1 MSDNSTGS
9 TGSSSNSWTL
19 LSPEEA
25 AADPAAPVDD
35 GTESI
40 GDAPSLSEEIAG
52 SSLEVRS
59 HDPEIPLEESVL
71 SEEGHQVSASPLICQ
86 ETSPD
91 FFEEMAA
98 SGHADVEL
106 DPEIHAPVIHDTIT
120 SSPPDSDLLGAVPF
134 SITTE
139 SAFQFSEETVLD
151 EPTEEDV
158 TDIFPGQHVP
168 VQESPAPVP
177 EPKITS
183 TPEPFREISSSPDVS
198 DITADISPAPK
209 TSESSAFPVLDIHA
223 DVHPTPETPPLA
235 PPSEADTGF
244 GSTVESPAPDS
255 PYPETIG
262 SVETE
267 EEPTFEKEEIELP
280 EKFPD
285 VTREPE
291 SLGAELPAG
300 TSAEGDGLRFR
311 HVQPTI
317 VLKRSSDEEE
327 EEEEEEEFNLPVRK
341 EEKRSFS
348 LNQLIVGAFVLLCVG
363 SFFFS
368 SSVVDQSDDDFDG
381 SELSDQEH
389 LDKLAQENKQIN
401 ILEAQIESQKQEL
414 DRALKM
420 ATDMHS
426 TEKGVLE
433 NENTKLKEQLSEL
446 PGLKDELQTLRARV
460 AELTKLTVEEDL
472 PQHVPDSGSPPSTAE
487 SSPEGTEKPWD
498 KKEELKRQK
507 ALLEESRKRLEGM
520 KKQGWNKQGLR
531 ESLVEM
537 QKRLSKQVDQ
547 LGKREDWKR
556 KHQEHKGE
564 KKEWGRKKEH
574 DSRWKKD
581 EVGSGKEWKH
591 GKDKRKDHLK
601 KYKEEWDHKKDE
613 RRQEREKRQKERPW
627 EAKPSKHHQHH
638 HHHHHHHKEQ
648 VDFWKHQEEKLRR
661 NRHPADG
668 CHGVS
673 NCADAEGLVPVKLVE
688 FQDLLEIYL
697 SKLEGVPQESKES
710 LSRLTAQFFNGG
722 IFAHNRMLFS
732 EFAEDVADIL
742 EDLADG
748 LEDKQHENDSDS
760 LEDEMEEFEKEALL
774 KFAAPLA

>member
-1 MSDNSTGS
+1 MGAVQSHKRAMSDNSTGS

-25 AADPAAPVDD
+25 AADPTGPVDD

-52 SSLEVRS
+52 SSLDVRS
-59 HDPEIPLEESVL
+59 HDPETPMVETVL
-71 SEEGHQVSASPLICQ
+71 SEEGHQVSASPRICQ

-91 FFEEMAA
+91 FFEEVAA
-98 SGHADVEL
+98 SGRTDVEF

-134 SITTE
+134 SIATE
-139 SAFQFSEETVLD
+139 SAFQFSEESVLD
-151 EPTEEDV
+151 EPTEEEV
-158 TDIFPGQHVP
+158 SDIFPGQHVP
-168 VQESPAPVP
+168 VQESPAPEP
-177 EPKITS
+177 EAKITS
-183 TPEPFREISSSPDVS
+183 TPEPFRGIGSSPDVPVSPIPEIS
-198 DITADISPAPK
+198 D
-209 TSESSAFPVLDIHA
+209 SSAVPVLDIHA
-223 DVHPTPETPPLA
+223 DVHPAPETPPLA
-235 PPSEADTGF
+235 PSSETDTGF
-244 GSTVESPAPDS
+244 GSTIESPAPDS

-267 EEPTFEKEEIELP
+267 EEPTFEKEDIEMP

-285 VTREPE
+285 VIREPE
-291 SLGAELPAG
+291 SLGAELPADD
-300 TSAEGDGLRFR
+300 DGLRLR
-311 HVQPTI
+311 HVQPSI
-317 VLKRSSDEEE
+317 LLKRSSDEEE
-327 EEEEEEEFNLPVRK
+327 EEEEEFNMPVRK
-341 EEKRSFS
+341 EEKRGFS
-348 LNQLIVGAFVLLCVG
+348 LNQLIVGALVLLCVG

-368 SSVVDQSDDDFDG
+368 DDFDG
-381 SELSDQEH
+381 TELSDQEL

-401 ILEAQIESQKQEL
+401 VLEAQIESQKEEL

-420 ATDMHS
+420 AADMHG
-426 TEKGVLE
+426 TEKGTLE
-433 NENTKLKEQLSEL
+433 NENTKLKEQLSAL
-446 PGLKDELQTLRARV
+446 PGLKEELQTLRARV
-460 AELTKLTVEEDL
+460 AELAKLTVQEDL
-472 PQHVPDSGSPPSTAE
+472 PQQLPDSGPPSTGE
-487 SSPEGTEKPWD
+487 SSPEVTEKHWD

-507 ALLEESRKRLEGM
+507 TLLEESRKRLEGM

-547 LGKREDWKR
+547 LGKREEWKR

-581 EVGSGKEWKH
+581 EVERGKEWKH
-591 GKDKRKDHLK
+591 GKDKQKDYLK
-601 KYKEEWDHKKDE
+601 KYKEEWDHKRDE
-613 RRQEREKRQKERPW
+613 RRQVREKRQKERPW
-627 EAKPSKHHQHH
+627 EAKPSKHHHH
-638 HHHHHHHKEQ
+638 HEQ

-661 NRHPADG
+661 NRHPAKG

-688 FQDLLEIYL
+688 FQDLLEVYL
-697 SKLEGVPQESKES
+697 SKLDGVPQESKES
-710 LSRLTAQFFNGG
+710 LSRLAAQFFSGG
-722 IFAHNRMLFS
+722 VFAHDRMLFS

-748 LEDKQHENDSDS
+748 LEDKQHDNDS
-760 LEDEMEEFEKEALL
+760 LEEEMEEFEKEALL
-774 KFAAPLA
+774 QFAAPLA

>member
-59 HDPEIPLEESVL
+59 HDPETPMMESVL
-71 SEEGHQVSASPLICQ
+71 SEEGHQICQ

-98 SGHADVEL
+98 SGHGDIEL

-139 SAFQFSEETVLD
+139 SAFQFSEEAVLD

-168 VQESPAPVP
+168 VQESPAPDTVPRITSPP
-177 EPKITS
+177 EPL
-183 TPEPFREISSSPDVS
+183 REISSSLDVS
-198 DITADISPAPK
+198 DVTADISPAPK
-209 TSESSAFPVLDIHA
+209 TIESSAIPVLDIHA

-235 PPSEADTGF
+235 PPSEADAGF
-244 GSTVESPAPDS
+244 GSTPESPAPYS

-267 EEPTFEKEEIELP
+267 EEPIFEKDEIELP
-280 EKFPD
+280 DKFPD
-285 VTREPE
+285 VIREPE
-291 SLGAELPAG
+291 SLGAEFPAG
-300 TSAEGDGLRFR
+300 TSAEDDGLRHR

-317 VLKRSSDEEE
+317 VLKRSSDDDED
-327 EEEEEEEFNLPVRK
+327 EEEEEEFTLPVRK
-341 EEKRSFS
+341 EEKRGFS
-348 LNQLIVGAFVLLCVG
+348 LNQLIVGALVLLCVG

-368 SSVVDQSDDDFDG
+368 EDFDG
-381 SELSDQEH
+381 SELSDQEV
-389 LDKLAQENKQIN
+389 LDKLAQENTQIN

-420 ATDMHS
+420 TTDMHS
-426 TEKGVLE
+426 TERGALE

-446 PGLKDELQTLRARV
+446 PGLRDELQTLRARV
-460 AELTKLTVEEDL
+460 AELAKLTVEDS
-472 PQHVPDSGSPPSTAE
+472 PQQAPDSGSPPSTAE

-507 ALLEESRKRLEGM
+507 ALLEESRTRLEGM
-520 KKQGWNKQGLR
+520 KKQGLR

-581 EVGSGKEWKH
+581 ETGSGKEWKR

-613 RRQEREKRQKERPW
+613 RRQERERRQKERPW
-627 EAKPSKHHQHH
+627 EAKPSKH

-661 NRHPADG
+661 NRHPAEG

-710 LSRLTAQFFNGG
+710 LSRLTAQFFSGG
-722 IFAHNRMLFS
+722 FFAHDRMLFS
-732 EFAEDVADIL
+732 DFAEDVADIL

-748 LEDKQHENDSDS
+748 LEDEQHDNDS
-760 LEDEMEEFEKEALL
+760 LEDEMEEFEKEVLL
-774 KFAAPLA
+774 KFAAPLP

>member
-59 HDPEIPLEESVL
+59 HDPDIPLEESVL
-71 SEEGHQVSASPLICQ
+71 SEEGHQICQ

-177 EPKITS
+177 DPKITS

-244 GSTVESPAPDS
+244 GSTAESPTPDS

-285 VTREPE
+285 VIREPE

-300 TSAEGDGLRFR
+300 TSADDDGLRFR

-348 LNQLIVGAFVLLCVG
+348 LNQLIIGAFVLLCVG

-368 SSVVDQSDDDFDG
+368 SYVVDQSDDDFDG

-472 PQHVPDSGSPPSTAE
+472 PQHGTTPDSGSPPSTAE

-574 DSRWKKD
+574 DSRWKK
-581 EVGSGKEWKH
+581 EEAGSGKEWKH

-627 EAKPSKHHQHH
+627 EAKTSKHHQHH
-638 HHHHHHHKEQ
+638 HHHHHHHQKEQ

-722 IFAHNRMLFS
+722 VFAHDRMLFS

>member
-9 TGSSSNSWTL
+9 SGSSSNSWTL

-59 HDPEIPLEESVL
+59 HDPETPMMESIL

-168 VQESPAPVP
+168 VQESPAPEP

-183 TPEPFREISSSPDVS
+183 TPEPFREMSSSLDVS
-198 DITADISPAPK
+198 DVTADISPAPK
-209 TSESSAFPVLDIHA
+209 TIESSSIPVLDIHA

-244 GSTVESPAPDS
+244 GSTAESPAPYS

-267 EEPTFEKEEIELP
+267 EEPTSEKDEIQLP
-280 EKFPD
+280 DKFPD
-285 VTREPE
+285 VIREPE
-291 SLGAELPAG
+291 SLGAEFPAG
-300 TSAEGDGLRFR
+300 TSAEDDGLRLR

-327 EEEEEEEFNLPVRK
+327 EDEEEFNLPVRK
-341 EEKRSFS
+341 EEKRGFS
-348 LNQLIVGAFVLLCVG
+348 LNQLIVGALVLLCVG

-368 SSVVDQSDDDFDG
+368 GSVVDPSDDDFDG
-381 SELSDQEH
+381 SDLSDQEV

-420 ATDMHS
+420 TTDMYS

-460 AELTKLTVEEDL
+460 AELAKLTVEDL
-472 PQHVPDSGSPPSTAE
+472 PQQAPDSGSPPSTAE
-487 SSPEGTEKPWD
+487 SSPEGTEKHWD

-507 ALLEESRKRLEGM
+507 ALLEESRTRLEGM
-520 KKQGWNKQGLR
+520 KKQGLR

-581 EVGSGKEWKH
+581 EAGSGKEWKR

-638 HHHHHHHKEQ
+638 HHHHKEQ

-661 NRHPADG
+661 NRHPAEG

-697 SKLEGVPQESKES
+697 RKLEGVPQESKES

-722 IFAHNRMLFS
+722 FFAHDRMLFS
-732 EFAEDVADIL
+732 DFAEDVADIL

-748 LEDKQHENDSDS
+748 LEDEQHDNDNDS

>member
-25 AADPAAPVDD
+25 AADPTAPVDD

-59 HDPEIPLEESVL
+59 HDPETPMVETVL
-71 SEEGHQVSASPLICQ
+71 SEEGHQVSASPPICQ

-91 FFEEMAA
+91 FFEEVAA
-98 SGHADVEL
+98 SGHTDVEL
-106 DPEIHAPVIHDTIT
+106 DPDIHAPVIHDTIT

-134 SITTE
+134 SIATE
-139 SAFQFSEETVLD
+139 SAFQFSEESVFD

-158 TDIFPGQHVP
+158 ADIFPGQHVP
-168 VQESPAPVP
+168 VQESPASEP

-183 TPEPFREISSSPDVS
+183 TPEPFREISSSPDVHVSPIPEIS
-198 DITADISPAPK
+198 D
-209 TSESSAFPVLDIHA
+209 SSAVPVLDIHA
-223 DVHPTPETPPLA
+223 DVHPAPETPP
-235 PPSEADTGF
+235 SETDTGF
-244 GSTVESPAPDS
+244 GSTIESPAPDS

-267 EEPTFEKEEIELP
+267 EEATFEKEDMELP

-285 VTREPE
+285 VIREP
-291 SLGAELPAG
+291 AC
-300 TSAEGDGLRFR
+300 TSAEDDGLRLR

-317 VLKRSSDEEE
+317 LLKPSSDE

-341 EEKRSFS
+341 EEKRGFS
-348 LNQLIVGAFVLLCVG
+348 MNQLIVGALVLLCVG

-368 SSVVDQSDDDFDG
+368 VDFSSD
-381 SELSDQEH
+381 LY
-389 LDKLAQENKQIN
+389 
-401 ILEAQIESQKQEL
+401 
-414 DRALKM
+414 
-420 ATDMHS
+420 MHS
-426 TEKGVLE
+426 SEKGALE
-433 NENTKLKEQLSEL
+433 NENTKLKEQLSDL
-446 PGLKDELQTLRARV
+446 PGLKEELQTLRARV
-460 AELTKLTVEEDL
+460 AELTKLTVQDL
-472 PQHVPDSGSPPSTAE
+472 PQQLPDSGPPSTGE
-487 SSPEGTEKPWD
+487 SSPEGTEKHWD
-498 KKEELKRQK
+498 KKDELKRQK
-507 ALLEESRKRLEGM
+507 TLLEESRKRLEGM

-547 LGKREDWKR
+547 LGKREEWKR

-581 EVGSGKEWKH
+581 EVERGKEWKH
-591 GKDKRKDHLK
+591 GKDKQKGHLK
-601 KYKEEWDHKKDE
+601 KYKEEWDHKRDE
-613 RRQEREKRQKERPW
+613 RRQERERRQKERPW
-627 EAKPSKHHQHH
+627 EAKPSKHHHH
-638 HHHHHHHKEQ
+638 HHHHHLHHHEQ

-661 NRHPADG
+661 NRRPAEG
-668 CHGVS
+668 CHGIS

-688 FQDLLEIYL
+688 FQDLLEVYL
-697 SKLEGVPQESKES
+697 SKLDGVPQESKES
-710 LSRLTAQFFNGG
+710 LSRLTAQFFSGCV
-722 IFAHNRMLFS
+722 FAHDRMLFS

-748 LEDKQHENDSDS
+748 LEDKQHDSDS
-760 LEDEMEEFEKEALL
+760 LEEEMEEFEKEALL
-774 KFAAPLA
+774 RFAVPLA

>member
-25 AADPAAPVDD
+25 AVDPTAPVDD

-59 HDPEIPLEESVL
+59 HDPEFPMVETIL
-71 SEEGHQVSASPLICQ
+71 SEEGHQICQ

-91 FFEEMAA
+91 FFEKMVA
-98 SGHADVEL
+98 SGHTDS
-106 DPEIHAPVIHDTIT
+106 EIHAPVIHDTIT

-134 SITTE
+134 SIATE
-139 SAFQFSEETVLD
+139 SAFQFSDESVLD

-168 VQESPAPVP
+168 VQESPAPEP
-177 EPKITS
+177 ESKIPSTS
-183 TPEPFREISSSPDVS
+183 KPFREISSSPDVPVV
-198 DITADISPAPK
+198 TADISPIPEI
-209 TSESSAFPVLDIHA
+209 SDSSAAHVLDIHA
-223 DVHPTPETPPLA
+223 DVHPAPETPPLA
-235 PPSEADTGF
+235 MPSETDTGF

-262 SVETE
+262 SIETE
-267 EEPTFEKEEIELP
+267 EEPTFEKEDIELP

-285 VTREPE
+285 VIREPE

-300 TSAEGDGLRFR
+300 PSAEDDGLRLR

-317 VLKRSSDEEE
+317 LLKRSSDEEE
-327 EEEEEEEFNLPVRK
+327 EEEEFNLPARK
-341 EEKRSFS
+341 EEKRGFS
-348 LNQLIVGAFVLLCVG
+348 LNHLIVGALVLLCVG

-368 SSVVDQSDDDFDG
+368 GSVVDLSNDDFEG
-381 SELSDQEH
+381 TELSDQEL

-401 ILEAQIESQKQEL
+401 ILEAQIESQKEEL
-414 DRALKM
+414 DQALKM
-420 ATDMHS
+420 AADKHN
-426 TEKGVLE
+426 TEKGALE
-433 NENTKLKEQLSEL
+433 NQNTKMKEQLFEL
-446 PGLKDELQTLRARV
+446 PGLKEELQTLRARV

-472 PQHVPDSGSPPSTAE
+472 PQQLKDSGPPSTAE
-487 SSPEGTEKPWD
+487 SSLEGTEKHWD

-507 ALLEESRKRLEGM
+507 TLLEESRKRLEGM

-531 ESLVEM
+531 ESLMEI
-537 QKRLSKQVDQ
+537 QKRLEKQVDQ
-547 LGKREDWKR
+547 LGKREEWKR

-581 EVGSGKEWKH
+581 EAERGKEWKH
-591 GKDKRKDHLK
+591 GKDKRRDHLK

-613 RRQEREKRQKERPW
+613 RRQEREQRQKKRPW
-627 EAKPSKHHQHH
+627 EAKPSKHHHH
-638 HHHHHHHKEQ
+638 HHHHEQ
-648 VDFWKHQEEKLRR
+648 IDFWKHQEEKLRR
-661 NRHPADG
+661 NRHRAEG

-673 NCADAEGLVPVKLVE
+673 NCADAEGLVPVTLIE

-697 SKLEGVPQESKES
+697 SKLDGVPQESKES
-710 LSRLTAQFFNGG
+710 LIRLTAQFFSGG
-722 IFAHNRMLFS
+722 VFAHDKMLFS

-748 LEDKQHENDSDS
+748 LEGKQHDNDS
-760 LEDEMEEFEKEALL
+760 LEEEMEEFEKEALL
-774 KFAAPLA
+774 QFAAPLE

>member
-25 AADPAAPVDD
+25 AVDPTAPVDD

-59 HDPEIPLEESVL
+59 HDPETPMVETIL
-71 SEEGHQVSASPLICQ
+71 SEEGHQVSASLPICQ

-91 FFEEMAA
+91 FFEKMAA
-98 SGHADVEL
+98 SGHTDTEL
-106 DPEIHAPVIHDTIT
+106 DSEIHAPVIHDTIT

-134 SITTE
+134 SIATE
-139 SAFQFSEETVLD
+139 SAFQFSDESVLD
-151 EPTEEDV
+151 EPTVEDV
-158 TDIFPGQHVP
+158 TDIFPGQHDP
-168 VQESPAPVP
+168 VQESPAPEP
-177 EPKITS
+177 ESKIPS
-183 TPEPFREISSSPDVS
+183 TPKPFREISSSPDVPVV
-198 DITADISPAPK
+198 TADISPIPEI
-209 TSESSAFPVLDIHA
+209 SDSSAAHVLDIHA
-223 DVHPTPETPPLA
+223 DVHPAPETPPLA
-235 PPSEADTGF
+235 PPSETDTGF

-262 SVETE
+262 SIETE
-267 EEPTFEKEEIELP
+267 EEPTFEKEDIELP

-285 VTREPE
+285 VIREPE

-300 TSAEGDGLRFR
+300 PSAEDDGLRLR

-317 VLKRSSDEEE
+317 LLKRSSDEEE
-327 EEEEEEEFNLPVRK
+327 EEEEEFNLPARK
-341 EEKRSFS
+341 EEKRGFS
-348 LNQLIVGAFVLLCVG
+348 LNQLIVGALVLLCVG

-368 SSVVDQSDDDFDG
+368 DDFEG
-381 SELSDQEH
+381 TELSDQEL

-401 ILEAQIESQKQEL
+401 ILEAQIESQKEEL
-414 DRALKM
+414 DQALKM
-420 ATDMHS
+420 VADKHN
-426 TEKGVLE
+426 TEKGALE
-433 NENTKLKEQLSEL
+433 NQNTKMKEQLFEL
-446 PGLKDELQTLRARV
+446 PGLKEELQTLRARV

-472 PQHVPDSGSPPSTAE
+472 PQQLKESGPPSTAE
-487 SSPEGTEKPWD
+487 SSLEGTEKHWD

-507 ALLEESRKRLEGM
+507 TLLEESRKRLEGM

-531 ESLVEM
+531 ESLMEM

-547 LGKREDWKR
+547 LGKREEWKR

-581 EVGSGKEWKH
+581 EAERGKEWKH
-591 GKDKRKDHLK
+591 GKDKRRDHLK
-601 KYKEEWDHKKDE
+601 KYKEEWNHKKDE
-613 RRQEREKRQKERPW
+613 RRQERERRQKERPW
-627 EAKPSKHHQHH
+627 EAKPSKHHHH
-638 HHHHHHHKEQ
+638 HHHHHEQ
-648 VDFWKHQEEKLRR
+648 IDFWKHQEEKLRR
-661 NRHPADG
+661 NRHRAEG
-668 CHGVS
+668 CHGIS
-673 NCADAEGLVPVKLVE
+673 NCADAEGLVPVKLIE

-697 SKLEGVPQESKES
+697 SKLDGVPQESKES
-710 LSRLTAQFFNGG
+710 LSRLTAQFFSGG
-722 IFAHNRMLFS
+722 VFAHDRMLFS

-748 LEDKQHENDSDS
+748 LEGKQHDNDS
-760 LEDEMEEFEKEALL
+760 LEEEMEEFEKEALL
-774 KFAAPLA
+774 QFAAPLA

>member
-9 TGSSSNSWTL
+9 SGSSSNSWTL

-59 HDPEIPLEESVL
+59 HDPETPMMESVL

-98 SGHADVEL
+98 SGHGDVEL

-158 TDIFPGQHVP
+158 TDIFPGQHAP
-168 VQESPAPVP
+168 VQESPAPEP
-177 EPKITS
+177 EPKTTS
-183 TPEPFREISSSPDVS
+183 TPEPFRELSSSPDVF
-198 DITADISPAPK
+198 DVTADISPAPK
-209 TSESSAFPVLDIHA
+209 TIESSAIPVLDIHA
-223 DVHPTPETPPLA
+223 DVHPTPETPL
-235 PPSEADTGF
+235 SEADTGF
-244 GSTVESPAPDS
+244 GSTAESPAPYS

-267 EEPTFEKEEIELP
+267 DEPTFEKDEIELP
-280 EKFPD
+280 DKFPD
-285 VTREPE
+285 VIREPE
-291 SLGAELPAG
+291 SLGAEFPAG
-300 TSAEGDGLRFR
+300 TSAEDDGVRLR
-311 HVQPTI
+311 HVHPTI
-317 VLKRSSDEEE
+317 ALKRSSDEE

-341 EEKRSFS
+341 EEKRGFS
-348 LNQLIVGAFVLLCVG
+348 LNQLIVGSLVLLCVG

-368 SSVVDQSDDDFDG
+368 DDFDG
-381 SELSDQEH
+381 SELSDQEV

-420 ATDMHS
+420 TTDMHS
-426 TEKGVLE
+426 TEKGALE

-460 AELTKLTVEEDL
+460 AELAKLTVEDL
-472 PQHVPDSGSPPSTAE
+472 PQQAPDSGSPPSTAE
-487 SSPEGTEKPWD
+487 SSPEGTGKHWD

-507 ALLEESRKRLEGM
+507 ALLEESGTRLEGM
-520 KKQGWNKQGLR
+520 KKQGLR

-581 EVGSGKEWKH
+581 EAGSGKEWKR

-613 RRQEREKRQKERPW
+613 RRQERERRQKERPW

-661 NRHPADG
+661 NRDPAEG

-722 IFAHNRMLFS
+722 FFGHDRMLFS
-732 EFAEDVADIL
+732 DFAEDVADIL

-748 LEDKQHENDSDS
+748 LEDEHNDNDS

>member
-59 HDPEIPLEESVL
+59 HDPETPMMESVL
-71 SEEGHQVSASPLICQ
+71 SEEGHQVSASSLICQ

-98 SGHADVEL
+98 SGHGDIEL

-139 SAFQFSEETVLD
+139 SAFQFSEEAVLD

-168 VQESPAPVP
+168 VQESPAPDTVPRITSPP
-177 EPKITS
+177 EPL
-183 TPEPFREISSSPDVS
+183 REISSSLDVS
-198 DITADISPAPK
+198 DVTADISPAPK
-209 TSESSAFPVLDIHA
+209 TIESSAIPVLDIHA

-235 PPSEADTGF
+235 PPSEADAGF
-244 GSTVESPAPDS
+244 GSTPESPAPYS

-267 EEPTFEKEEIELP
+267 EEPIFEKDEIELP
-280 EKFPD
+280 DKFPD
-285 VTREPE
+285 VIREPE
-291 SLGAELPAG
+291 SLGAEFPAG
-300 TSAEGDGLRFR
+300 TSAEDDGLRHR

-317 VLKRSSDEEE
+317 VLKRSSDDDED
-327 EEEEEEEFNLPVRK
+327 EEEEEEFTLPVRK
-341 EEKRSFS
+341 EEKRGFS
-348 LNQLIVGAFVLLCVG
+348 LNQLIVGALVLLCVG

-368 SSVVDQSDDDFDG
+368 EDFDG
-381 SELSDQEH
+381 SELSDQEV
-389 LDKLAQENKQIN
+389 LDKLAQENTQIN

-420 ATDMHS
+420 TTDMHS
-426 TEKGVLE
+426 TERGALE

-446 PGLKDELQTLRARV
+446 PGLRDELQTLRARV
-460 AELTKLTVEEDL
+460 AELAKLTVEDS
-472 PQHVPDSGSPPSTAE
+472 PQQAPDSGSPPSTAE

-507 ALLEESRKRLEGM
+507 ALLEESRTRLEGM
-520 KKQGWNKQGLR
+520 KKQGLR

-581 EVGSGKEWKH
+581 ETGSGKEWKR

-613 RRQEREKRQKERPW
+613 RRQERERRQKERPW
-627 EAKPSKHHQHH
+627 EAKPSKH

-661 NRHPADG
+661 NRHPAEG

-710 LSRLTAQFFNGG
+710 LSRLTAQFFSGG
-722 IFAHNRMLFS
+722 FFAHDRMLFS
-732 EFAEDVADIL
+732 DFAEDVADIL

-748 LEDKQHENDSDS
+748 LEDEQHDNDS
-760 LEDEMEEFEKEALL
+760 LEDEMEEFEKEVLL
-774 KFAAPLA
+774 KFAAPLP

>member
-25 AADPAAPVDD
+25 AADPTAPVDD

-59 HDPEIPLEESVL
+59 HDPETPMVETVL
-71 SEEGHQVSASPLICQ
+71 SEEGHQICQ

-91 FFEEMAA
+91 FFEEVAA
-98 SGHADVEL
+98 SGHTDVEL
-106 DPEIHAPVIHDTIT
+106 DPDIHAPVIHDTIT

-134 SITTE
+134 SIATE
-139 SAFQFSEETVLD
+139 SAFQFSEESVFD

-158 TDIFPGQHVP
+158 ADIFPGQHVP
-168 VQESPAPVP
+168 VQESPASEP

-183 TPEPFREISSSPDVS
+183 TPEPFREISSSPDVHVSPIPEIS
-198 DITADISPAPK
+198 D
-209 TSESSAFPVLDIHA
+209 SSAVPVLDIHA
-223 DVHPTPETPPLA
+223 DVHPAPETPP
-235 PPSEADTGF
+235 SETDTGF
-244 GSTVESPAPDS
+244 GSTIESPAPDS

-267 EEPTFEKEEIELP
+267 EEATFEKEDMELP

-285 VTREPE
+285 VIREPE
-291 SLGAELPAG
+291 SLGAELPAC
-300 TSAEGDGLRFR
+300 TSAEDDGLRLR

-317 VLKRSSDEEE
+317 LLKPSSDE

-341 EEKRSFS
+341 EEKRGFS
-348 LNQLIVGAFVLLCVG
+348 MNQLIVGALVLLCVG

-368 SSVVDQSDDDFDG
+368 GSVVDLSDDYFDG
-381 SELSDQEH
+381 TELSDQEL

-401 ILEAQIESQKQEL
+401 ILEAQIESQKEEL

-420 ATDMHS
+420 AADMHS
-426 TEKGVLE
+426 SEKGALE
-433 NENTKLKEQLSEL
+433 NENTKLKEQLSDL
-446 PGLKDELQTLRARV
+446 PGLKEELQTLRARV
-460 AELTKLTVEEDL
+460 AELTKLTVQDL
-472 PQHVPDSGSPPSTAE
+472 PQQLPDSGPPSTGE
-487 SSPEGTEKPWD
+487 SSPEGTEKHWD
-498 KKEELKRQK
+498 KKDELKRQK
-507 ALLEESRKRLEGM
+507 TLLEESRKRLEGM

-547 LGKREDWKR
+547 LGKREEWKR

-581 EVGSGKEWKH
+581 EVERGKEWKH
-591 GKDKRKDHLK
+591 GKDKQKGHLK
-601 KYKEEWDHKKDE
+601 KYKEEWDHKRDE
-613 RRQEREKRQKERPW
+613 RRQERERRQKERPW
-627 EAKPSKHHQHH
+627 EAKPSKHHHH
-638 HHHHHHHKEQ
+638 HHHHHLHHHEQ

-661 NRHPADG
+661 NRRPAEG
-668 CHGVS
+668 CHGIS

-688 FQDLLEIYL
+688 FQDLLEVYL
-697 SKLEGVPQESKES
+697 SKLDGVPQESKES
-710 LSRLTAQFFNGG
+710 LSRLTAQFFSGCV
-722 IFAHNRMLFS
+722 FAHDRMLFS

-748 LEDKQHENDSDS
+748 LEDKQHDSDS
-760 LEDEMEEFEKEALL
+760 LEEEMEEFEKEALL
-774 KFAAPLA
+774 RFAVPLA

>member
-25 AADPAAPVDD
+25 AVDPTAPVDD

-52 SSLEVRS
+52 SSLDVRS
-59 HDPEIPLEESVL
+59 HDPESPLVETIL
-71 SEEGHQVSASPLICQ
+71 SEEGHQICQ

-91 FFEEMAA
+91 YFEEMAA
-98 SGHADVEL
+98 SGHTDTEL

-134 SITTE
+134 SIATE
-139 SAFQFSEETVLD
+139 SAFQFSEESVLD

-158 TDIFPGQHVP
+158 TDIFPGQYIP
-168 VQESPAPVP
+168 VQESPAPEP
-177 EPKITS
+177 ESEIPS
-183 TPEPFREISSSPDVS
+183 TPKPFREISSSPDIPVV
-198 DITADISPAPK
+198 TADISPIPEI
-209 TSESSAFPVLDIHA
+209 SDSSAAHVLDIHA
-223 DVHPTPETPPLA
+223 DVHPAPETPPLA
-235 PPSEADTGF
+235 PPSETDTGF

-262 SVETE
+262 SIETE
-267 EEPTFEKEEIELP
+267 EEPSFEKEVIELP

-285 VTREPE
+285 VIREPE
-291 SLGAELPAG
+291 SLGAELPVG
-300 TSAEGDGLRFR
+300 PSAEDDGLRLR

-317 VLKRSSDEEE
+317 LLKRSSDEEE
-327 EEEEEEEFNLPVRK
+327 EEEEEFNLPARK
-341 EEKRSFS
+341 EEKRGFS
-348 LNQLIVGAFVLLCVG
+348 LNQLIVGALVLLVHCFIFWLCSVFALLI
-363 SFFFS
+363 SPEAFS
-368 SSVVDQSDDDFDG
+368 TDLCLCFQ
-381 SELSDQEH
+381 EL

-401 ILEAQIESQKQEL
+401 ILEAQIESQKEEL
-414 DRALKM
+414 DQALKM
-420 ATDMHS
+420 AADKHN

-433 NENTKLKEQLSEL
+433 NENTKMKEQMSEL
-446 PGLKDELQTLRARV
+446 PGLKEELQTLRARV
-460 AELTKLTVEEDL
+460 AELTKITAEEDL
-472 PQHVPDSGSPPSTAE
+472 PQQLKDSGPPSTAE
-487 SSPEGTEKPWD
+487 SSLEGTEKHWD

-507 ALLEESRKRLEGM
+507 TLLEESRKRLEGM
-520 KKQGWNKQGLR
+520 NKQGLR
-531 ESLVEM
+531 ESLMEM

-547 LGKREDWKR
+547 LGKREEWKR

-574 DSRWKKD
+574 DRKKD
-581 EVGSGKEWKH
+581 EAERGKEWKH
-591 GKDKRKDHLK
+591 GKDKRRDHLK

-613 RRQEREKRQKERPW
+613 RRQERERRQKERPW
-627 EAKPSKHHQHH
+627 EAKTSKHH
-638 HHHHHHHKEQ
+638 HHHHHHEQ
-648 VDFWKHQEEKLRR
+648 IDFWKHQEEKLRR
-661 NRHPADG
+661 NRHPAED

-673 NCADAEGLVPVKLVE
+673 NCADAEGLVPVKLIE

-697 SKLEGVPQESKES
+697 SKLDGVPQESKES
-710 LSRLTAQFFNGG
+710 LSRLTAQFFSGG
-722 IFAHNRMLFS
+722 VFTHDRMLFS

-748 LEDKQHENDSDS
+748 LEGKQHDSDS
-760 LEDEMEEFEKEALL
+760 LEEEMEEFEKEALL
-774 KFAAPLA
+774 QFAAPLV